1 MIYLVDYENVGEKGI
16 KEVNKLSKEDRLI
29 LFYNDS
35 SKISMR
41 LHKIITEESN
51 CKVEYYCLGQK
62 GKNALDFELVTYL
75 GYLIGE
81 NPNDNFV
88 IISKDKGYSS
98 AIDFWNVE
106 KKLKNE
112 IQLQESIISTNLFI
126 KKSDISKAI
135 EDKNIDFEINIDELF
150 VILNRYKTKQGINNA
165 IMKIYGST
173 KTGTINSAIKKLI
186 KNKKGS

>member
-1 MIYLVDYENVGEKGI
+1 M
-16 KEVNKLSKEDRLI
+16 SH
-29 LFYNDS
+29 
-35 SKISMR
+35 
-41 LHKIITEESN
+41 LH
-51 CKVEYYCLGQK
+51 
-62 GKNALDFELVTYL
+62 
-75 GYLIGE
+75 YLICE
-81 NPNDNFV
+81 NPNDNFAIV
-88 IISKDKGYSS
+88 SKDKGYSS